1 MADNWD
7 DGDDDDDWDVDD
19 AQLELKLGKT
29 AAGAVVPTFDDEEDL
44 AVTEKALY
52 EKTAHI
58 ELAKKGHALAEKKA
72 LERAQQL
79 EAELAL
85 KAMALEAAAEESMT
99 PEERRVRE
107 RQRVEEA
114 DHALTNDLFGAVE
127 HVATATASA
136 TATTAAATST
146 ASGTAPPPLRDMKD
160 HLKFARTVATALS
173 KHGQI
178 HWTTAFYK
186 EALSQ
191 STSVLDEDSIGEL
204 IKMLNVM
211 KNDKVA
217 AQKRKVKGQ
226 AQKSKKV
233 DKSAE
238 IKARQIQVETFG
250 DNDAY
255 DKYDSIGEKYEDDF
269 F

>member
-19 AQLELKLGKT
+19 AQLDLKLGKT
-29 AAGAVVPTFDDEEDL
+29 TATAAAVVPTFDDEEDL
-44 AVTEKALY
+44 AVTEKALL

-79 EAELAL
+79 EAELAK
-85 KAMALEAAAEESMT
+85 KAMALEAAAEESLT
-99 PEERRVRE
+99 LEERRVRE

-127 HVATATASA
+127 RVSNPTTATDAATATSNGAQ
-136 TATTAAATST
+136 TQ
-146 ASGTAPPPLRDMKD
+146 PPPLKDMKD
-160 HLKFARTVATALS
+160 HLKYARTVATALS

-191 STSVLDEDSIGEL
+191 STAVLDEDAIGEL

-211 KNDKVA
+211 KNEKVA
-217 AQKRKVKGQ
+217 ALKRKVKGQ

-233 DKSAE
+233 DKGAE

-255 DKYDSIGEKYEDDF
+255 DKYDTIGEKYEDDF